1 MIKSFRHKGLKRF
14 YERDDQSLI
23 RPDLQ
28 EDVKTILTMLQVA
41 SSLEVLR
48 VPRYKL
54 HKLKGDR
61 KDYWSVTVKRN
72 WRIIFRFEDGNA
84 YDVEMIDYH

>member
-14 YERDDQSLI
+14 YERDDRSLI
-23 RPDLQ
+23 RPDMQ
-28 EDVKTILTMLQVA
+28 KDVKAILTMLQVA

-48 VPRYKL
+48 VPQYKL
-54 HKLKGDR
+54 HKLKGGR